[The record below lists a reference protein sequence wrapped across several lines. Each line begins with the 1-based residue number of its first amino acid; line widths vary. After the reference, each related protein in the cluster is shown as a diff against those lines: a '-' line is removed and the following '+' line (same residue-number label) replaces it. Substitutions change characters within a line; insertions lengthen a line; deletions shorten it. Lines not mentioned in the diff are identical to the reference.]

1 VFVHAESCERY
12 DALEFPSDL
21 RRLPLVVEGFR
32 SGGSLVVQERAN
44 GGPPEQVVARVFA
57 TPDVAYAHLRN
68 GEAGC
73 FMARVDRCFAC
84 D

>member
-1 VFVHAESCERY
+1 
-12 DALEFPSDL
+12 L
-21 RRLPLVVEGFR
+21 RQLPVVVEGFR
-32 SGGSLVVQERAN
+32 AGGTLVVQKRVN
-44 GGPPEQVVARVFA
+44 GGTPEQAVAGVFA
-57 TPDVAYAHLRN
+57 TPDVAYVHLRN